1 MRPRGTGV
9 VATVGRTA
17 RPSVRSTVRPTARRT
32 VRRAVRRTVARWLAL
47 AALAA
52 SPACTPLYLPPVPQQ
67 LPTLETRLRLRDVR
81 VDRLGGQPGLAFVAA
96 EVPTPGWAA
105 VQWFPPSGGEVASA
119 SVWLDDAS
127 LGRVTRVPFPDD
139 VARERPGR
147 WRAVL
152 SFGDRIVRQLEWDEP
167 AGP

>member
-1 MRPRGTGV
+1 MRPR
-9 VATVGRTA
+9 VGG
-17 RPSVRSTVRPTARRT
+17 VRSRG
-32 VRRAVRRTVARWLAL
+32 RRAVARWLAL
-47 AALAA
+47 ALLAA

-67 LPTLETRLRLRDVR
+67 LPTLEPRLRLREVR
-81 VDRLGGQPGLAFVAA
+81 VDRLGGMPALVLVVA

-105 VQWFPPSGGEVASA
+105 VQWFPPSGREVASA
-119 SVWLDDAS
+119 SVWLAEEAV
-127 LGRVTRVPFPDD
+127 GRVTRVPFPDD
-139 VARERPGR
+139 VARARAGR